1 MPTRIVFDSGG
12 EIIVAQEEADVIHA
26 VRRDQPDP
34 VALESE
40 TGRPLHVNWQHVAF
54 VEETLVMPPSGE

>member
-1 MPTRIVFDSGG
+1 MPTRIVFETGG
-12 EIIVAQEEADVIHA
+12 EIIVAEEEADVIRA

-40 TGRPLHVNWQHVAF
+40 AGRPLHVNWQHVAF
-54 VEETLVMPPSGE
+54 VQETLLVPQSGE